1 MIFTVSLTVF
11 YNFRELQMNN
21 EEISANGVR
30 DLTRDEL
37 WELERSGR
45 SRKQNISD
53 FIVSILPAVGFS
65 AAVLEYLLVPDKYPN
80 QHAERYL
87 IFLTIPLAVYCI
99 RWVWALSH
107 YLKGNRKRFAKV
119 RYSAPFLTAIY
130 IALTL
135 FDWAT
140 LKTGILLYPFIP
152 WVNDIINSMIL
163 DAKQLVICT
172 LYSLRLLMTGY
183 LAGSFLGLITGVA
196 CGYSKRIH
204 YWVNPIVRILGP
216 IPTATWI
223 PLIMLLV
230 KSLTAGSAFIVGL
243 GAWFAVTIA
252 TTNGISNVD
261 PDYLEAARTL
271 GASERQLVFNIAIP
285 GAMPNILQGMTQAM
299 SSACVSLIIA
309 EMMGVKAGLG
319 WYITWAKSWAA
330 YNKMFAAI
338 IIICIVFNIVTRV
351 VELIRRHL
359 LRWQTGGNVHG

>member
-1 MIFTVSLTVF
+1 MNRSENSEVSI
-11 YNFRELQMNN
+11 Q
-21 EEISANGVR
+21 

-37 WELERSGR
+37 WELERKGR
-45 SRKQNISD
+45 SRKQDAMD
-53 FIVSILPAVGFS
+53 FIVSVLPLAGFA
-65 AAVLEYLLVPDKYPN
+65 AAVLEYLVIPDKYSNAHP
-80 QHAERYL
+80 ERYL
-87 IFLTIPLAVYCI
+87 IFLLTLLVIYAV
-99 RWVWALSH
+99 RWVWSLI
-107 YLKGNRKRFAKV
+107 YYFRGNRKKFAKT
-119 RYSAPFLTAIY
+119 RHSAPFLTVIFA
-130 IALTL
+130 ALAL

-183 LAGSFLGLITGVA
+183 LSGSFLGLITGVA
-196 CGYSKRIH
+196 CGYSKRVY
-204 YWVNPIVRILGP
+204 YWINPIVRILGP

-243 GAWFAVTIA
+243 GAWFAVTVA
-252 TTNGISNVD
+252 TTTGIGNVD
-261 PDYLEAARTL
+261 HDFLEAARTL
-271 GASERQLVFNIAIP
+271 GASDRQLVFNIAIP

-338 IIICIVFNIVTRV
+338 IIICIVFNVVTRV
-351 VELIRRHL
+351 VEQIRRHM
-359 LRWQTGGNVHG
+359 LRWQIGGGTNG

>member
-1 MIFTVSLTVF
+1 MNRSENSEVSI
-11 YNFRELQMNN
+11 Q
-21 EEISANGVR
+21 

-37 WELERSGR
+37 WELERKGR
-45 SRKQNISD
+45 SRKQDVMD
-53 FIVSILPAVGFS
+53 FIVSVLPLAGF
-65 AAVLEYLLVPDKYPN
+65 AAAALEYLLIPDKYPN
-80 QHAERYL
+80 AHPERYL
-87 IFLTIPLAVYCI
+87 IFLLTLLVIYAV
-99 RWVWALSH
+99 RWVWSLIH
-107 YLKGNRKRFAKV
+107 YFRGNRKKFAKT
-119 RYSAPFLTAIY
+119 RHSAPFLTAIFA
-130 IALTL
+130 ALAL

-152 WVNDIINSMIL
+152 WVNDIINSIIL
-163 DAKQLVICT
+163 DAKQLAICN

-183 LAGSFLGLITGVA
+183 LSGSFLGLITGVA
-196 CGYSKRIH
+196 CGYSKRVY
-204 YWVNPIVRILGP
+204 YWINPIVRILGP

-243 GAWFAVTIA
+243 GAWFAVTVA
-252 TTNGISNVD
+252 TTTGISNVD
-261 PDYLEAARTL
+261 HDFLEAARTL
-271 GASERQLVFNIAIP
+271 GASDRQLVFNIAIP

-338 IIICIVFNIVTRV
+338 IIICIVFNVVTRV
-351 VELIRRHL
+351 VEQIRRHM
-359 LRWQTGGNVHG
+359 LRWQIGGGTNG

>member
-1 MIFTVSLTVF
+1 MSKNDFSAGD
-11 YNFRELQMNN
+11 LQG
-21 EEISANGVR
+21 I
-30 DLTRDEL
+30 TRDEL

-45 SRKQNISD
+45 SRKQNTHDIIIS
-53 FIVSILPAVGFS
+53 VLPAAGFA
-65 AAVLEYLLVPDKYPN
+65 AAVMEYLLIPNKYNN
-80 QHAERYL
+80 QHPERYL
-87 IFLTIPLAVYCI
+87 IFLAIPIFVYAI
-99 RWVWALSH
+99 RWILSFRL
-107 YLKGNRKRFAKV
+107 YMRGNRKRFAAT
-119 RYSAPFLTAIY
+119 RHSAPFLTAIY
-130 IALTL
+130 LGLAL

-140 LKTGILLYPFIP
+140 LKTGLLLYPFIP

-163 DAKQLVICT
+163 DAKQLAICT

-183 LAGSFLGLITGVA
+183 LCGSFLGLITGVA
-196 CGYSKRIH
+196 CGYSKRVY
-204 YWVNPIVRILGP
+204 YWINPIVRVLGP

-243 GAWFAVTIA
+243 GAWFAVTVA
-252 TTNGISNVD
+252 TTTGIANVD
-261 PDYLEAARTL
+261 QDYLEAARTL

-338 IIICIVFNIVTRV
+338 IIICIVFNVVTRI
-351 VELIRRHL
+351 VERIRRHM
-359 LRWQTGGNVHG
+359 LRWQIGGAAHG